1 MRVAADSPTVLAYNV
16 PVGRHA
22 GWRCSWSTG
31 IQHTWRKACEGGSGQ
46 PGGDG
51 AVALDFG
58 VLAYNIPGGR
68 LVRVAAASPAVT
80 AL

>member
-1 MRVAADSPTVLAYNV
+1 M
-16 PVGRHA
+16 G
-22 GWRCSWSTG
+22 
-31 IQHTWRKACEGGSGQ
+31 EGGGGQ

-58 VLAYNIPGGR
+58 VLAYNKPGGR
-68 LVRVAAASPAVT
+68 LCEVAAASPAVT